1 MEMKRLVF
9 PNVLPFDLTDYLDA
23 QEKIKRYANAGEDDL
38 LITSVLGRPVMIK
51 RLQDIIGLKRN

>member
-1 MEMKRLVF
+1 MVF